1 MSTAGQVNGALFP
14 DQIDPER
21 AVESRLL
28 WMMSIYAV
36 LHLLAI
42 VFVALRV
49 YTRLFKIREFG
60 IDDAFMVCAGAL
72 GFGGGLVVLIVMGTR
87 GGLGRHIDT
96 LSQDEIT
103 IFFKMNF
110 LQLVTSTL
118 VGIACV
124 KISIGVSL
132 LRLIPIGW
140 HPRVI
145 LVTIGFV
152 VAYTIMALLSAFL
165 YCTPLAGFWDRRI
178 PSTCFDRN
186 LWVFFAYFN
195 SCSNVL
201 TDFIFATLPISVIS
215 TLQLRRK
222 LRYYL
227 IYIMGLGY
235 IAGCCGIAKA
245 ACQTIFRSN
254 PDQTYVELNIGIIA
268 GCAPTLGPLLRGRLG
283 LSNRDNEEN
292 IYTQRSGVPRS
303 THGLPASKFGYVK
316 AASLYEQ
323 HERDSG
329 ASHFSSQKGPCVAST
344 SLPGHDS

>member
-14 DQIDPER
+14 DQIDPEW

-145 LVTIGFV
+145 WVTIGFV

-186 LWVFFAYFN
+186 FWVFFAYFN

-235 IAGCCGIAKA
+235 I
-245 ACQTIFRSN
+245 
-254 PDQTYVELNIGIIA
+254 VELNIGIIA

-323 HERDSG
+323 HELDSG